1 MSSRRDE
8 FSEPLHYQPRPIE
21 MNPTARQMLRALR
34 AEADPSRV
42 PVLQGFFRTQPGEY
56 GEGDRFL
63 GVTVSSVRMLSRRFQ
78 DAGLDDIDALL
89 RSPIHE
95 ARLLALLLMVQA
107 FRRSPEPKQR
117 RIYRLYLSRTR
128 WINSWDL
135 VDSSAPQ
142 IVGAWLADRS
152 RTPLRKLA
160 RSTLLWE
167 RRIAIV
173 ATYYFIRQGELAD
186 TFAIADMLLTDKHD
200 LIHKAVG
207 WMLREAGK
215 RDPAAERR
223 FLALHHARMPR
234 TMLRYAIEKFPE
246 SVRRKFLTAYGQ
258 RARAP
263 GRRTFSATLV
273 DSRSRRA

>member
-1 MSSRRDE
+1 
-8 FSEPLHYQPRPIE
+8 
-21 MNPTARQMLRALR
+21 MLRALR
-34 AEADPSRV
+34 AEADPSRE
-42 PVLQGFFRTQPGEY
+42 PVLQGFFRTKPGEY

-107 FRRSPEPKQR
+107 FRRSPEPKQL

-167 RRIAIV
+167 RRIAII

-186 TFAIADMLLTDKHD
+186 TFAIADMLLADKHD

-215 RDPAAERR
+215 RDPGAERR
-223 FLALHHARMPR
+223 FLALRHARMPR
-234 TMLRYAIEKFPE
+234 TMLRYAIEKFPA
-246 SVRRKFLTAYGQ
+246 SVSRKFLTAQGSAP
-258 RARAP
+258 ARQAD
-263 GRRTFSATLV
+263 THSARPWV